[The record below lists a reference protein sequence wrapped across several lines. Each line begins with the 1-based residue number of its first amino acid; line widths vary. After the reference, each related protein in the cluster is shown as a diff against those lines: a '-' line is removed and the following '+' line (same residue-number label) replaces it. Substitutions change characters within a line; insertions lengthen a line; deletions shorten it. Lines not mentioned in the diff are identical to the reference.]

1 MTFSRLV
8 LWLCLLLL
16 LPLNACTSTRMV
28 EPDTAQG
35 TYEQINRRAARQA
48 ARVVLVTG
56 REVRAEM
63 LTVRADSTT
72 WQREDEEETRVTETV
87 ATSMLREVRVV
98 NRTRAGILG
107 SLVGVGAGVGIG
119 LGTTAGDDSDGYGRA
134 VWLGL
139 GLGALGYAVGAYNG
153 VQRVYRFPI
162 QR

>member
-1 MTFSRLV
+1 MTFSRLP
-8 LWLCLLLL
+8 LWLCLFLL
-16 LPLNACTSTRMV
+16 LPLTACTSTRMV
-28 EPDTAQG
+28 ESDTAQA
-35 TYEQINRRAARQA
+35 TYEQINRRAAQQT

-56 REVRAEM
+56 REVRAEV

-72 WQREDEEETRVTETV
+72 WQRENEDETRVTETV
-87 ATSMLREVRVV
+87 ATSMLREVRFV

-107 SLVGVGAGVGIG
+107 SVLGAGAGVGIG
-119 LGTTAGDDSDGYGRA
+119 LGTTTGDDSEGYSRA
-134 VWLGL
+134 IWLGL